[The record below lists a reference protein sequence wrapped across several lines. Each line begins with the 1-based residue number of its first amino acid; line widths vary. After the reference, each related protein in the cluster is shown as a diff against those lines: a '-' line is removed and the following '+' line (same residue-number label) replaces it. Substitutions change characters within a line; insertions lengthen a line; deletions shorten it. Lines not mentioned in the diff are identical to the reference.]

1 MLVCQLLVQMS
12 QYYHRIVIDTPPVL
26 ATDDTLSMAPSLDG
40 IILVVKA
47 NQTSLR
53 FVNRSMNLLKQ
64 RGAKIFG
71 LVLNQIDTTSAHY
84 YYYYYYSTYYY
95 GRDARRKGG
104 PKPVEEAPA
113 SQESPTPSA

>member
-1 MLVCQLLVQMS
+1 MS

-40 IILVVKA
+40 LIFVVKA

-95 GRDARRKGG
+95 GRNARQKSGAK
-104 PKPVEEAPA
+104 PPVEAVA
-113 SQESPTPSA
+113 FQENPLR